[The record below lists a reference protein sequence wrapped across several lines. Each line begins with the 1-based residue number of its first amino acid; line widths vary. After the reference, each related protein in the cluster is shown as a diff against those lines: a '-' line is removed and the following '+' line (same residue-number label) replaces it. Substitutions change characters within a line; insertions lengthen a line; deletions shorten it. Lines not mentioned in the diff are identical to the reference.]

1 MYTQC
6 PECSTAFRVTAA
18 VLKQAAG
25 KVRCGGCGIAFNAL
39 AHLSE
44 EKPASRPAA
53 TPAEPSLPELKP
65 EPLEAVET
73 PEPPPTAISPE
84 QSAALLK
91 TLDELAGSDIRLED
105 TGIEWRLL
113 DEVEIDEAAPAAVS
127 RSDSRA
133 SLLDEELSADLESR
147 RVDEVLSN
155 TPTPVD
161 EYLPASGHTA
171 VESPEVFDEAASRTI
186 PDEELRF
193 DDNTGLPDAFDEET
207 GERPVVVPEPT
218 REAPEPMAN
227 QEVDLGFGDPDEWL
241 DLLDEV
247 APEDD
252 RREAPSVAG
261 TGDFELAAELEALEA
276 GGLDDDDAEDEPED
290 DKIADDAELSSRM
303 EALSIELSGIQEE
316 LDELSGNHGIIDAAD
331 VGASEPAE
339 DQPGEDDGDNE
350 EYLVLEADEDGDDI
364 LLDEFRFEA
373 GDEPEPRDGAT
384 LLEAGEEADEGEDE
398 SLGPDAGNE
407 DDDGIPMDELVLEA
421 DAETNEEEAPAEA
434 GEDDET
440 FLLDAEDDEN
450 DDALFGDGD
459 DETGAAA
466 EAGDDAI
473 SLDDDLLAAAFEAE
487 AVIRQAEPAIPVIT
501 PLTEEEQTINM
512 MIDQD
517 LLSIAIEDEDGF
529 TSTIVGDKASFAA
542 ALAEAEAAEAAGDLD
557 DDGIPVETI
566 IMEGAVA
573 RSGRDEARADALNK
587 EDGTVA
593 RSGRDEPSAGA
604 LKQEAAKLVAETNA
618 GERPEPPK
626 RNWRLVAGIIAL
638 TLLLAVQAVHF
649 SRDSLAR
656 VPAIYDLLAPVYD
669 SLGMPLTPAWEV
681 TGWRFE
687 ATRGST
693 DGSGETLSIF
703 TRIGNESDAAL
714 PYPVISVSLTDR
726 FEETIGSRVFEPPE
740 YLAGDVDTRRLVAA
754 GSTFDALMAI
764 ESPTDAA
771 TGFKLNVC
779 YRLTGDRL
787 RCAIEDFR

>member
-44 EKPASRPAA
+44 EKPVSRPAE
-53 TPAEPSLPELKP
+53 TPAGPSLPELKP

-113 DEVEIDEAAPAAVS
+113 DEVEIDEPAPAAES

-147 RVDEVLSN
+147 RLDEVLSN

-161 EYLPASGHTA
+161 EYLPASGQTA

-227 QEVDLGFGDPDEWL
+227 QEVDLGFGDPNEWL

-252 RREAPSVAG
+252 HRDTPAVAG

-276 GGLDDDDAEDEPED
+276 GGLDADDNESEGEPED
-290 DKIADDAELSSRM
+290 DKSPDDAELSSRM

-316 LDELSGNHGIIDAAD
+316 LDELSGNHGIIDEAD
-331 VGASEPAE
+331 ASAPAPTE
-339 DQPGEDDGDNE
+339 DQLGEDAGDAD
-350 EYLVLEADEDGDDI
+350 EYLVLEADEEEDDDV
-364 LLDEFRFEA
+364 LPDEFTFEA
-373 GDEPEPRDGAT
+373 GDEAT
-384 LLEAGEEADEGEDE
+384 LLETGEDE
-398 SLGPDAGNE
+398 DG
-407 DDDGIPMDELVLEA
+407 DDIAVDEFVLEA
-421 DAETNEEEAPAEA
+421 DADTDEEEAPAAA
-434 GEDDET
+434 GDDDDET
-440 FLLDAEDDEN
+440 LVLDAEDDES
-450 DDALFGDGD
+450 DDTLLADSDDD
-459 DETGAAA
+459 DETEAAA
-466 EAGDDAI
+466 EAEEDGS

-487 AVIRQAEPAIPVIT
+487 AVIRQAEPAIPVIP

-529 TSTIVGDKASFAA
+529 TSTIVGDKASFDA
-542 ALAEAEAAEAAGDLD
+542 ALAEAEAAEAAGELD
-557 DDGIPVETI
+557 DGGIPVETI

-573 RSGRDEARADALNK
+573 RSGRDEARADALN
-587 EDGTVA
+587 EENRTAA
-593 RSGRDEPSAGA
+593 RSGRDEPSADVPV
-604 LKQEAAKLVAETNA
+604 KEAAKLVAETNE
-618 GERPEPPK
+618 GERTEPPR
-626 RNWRLVAGIIAL
+626 RNWRLVAGVVAL
-638 TLLLAVQAVHF
+638 ALLLAAQAVHF

-740 YLAGDVDTRRLVAA
+740 YLAGDVDTRRMVAA

-764 ESPTDAA
+764 ESPVDAA

>member
-44 EKPASRPAA
+44 EKPVSRPPEN
-53 TPAEPSLPELKP
+53 PAEPGLPELKP

-113 DEVEIDEAAPAAVS
+113 DEVEIDEAVPPAES

-161 EYLPASGHTA
+161 EYLPAAGHTA

-207 GERPVVVPEPT
+207 GERRVVVPEPT
-218 REAPEPMAN
+218 REAPEPMAS
-227 QEVDLGFGDPDEWL
+227 QEIDLGFGDPDEWL

-247 APEDD
+247 TPEDHRD
-252 RREAPSVAG
+252 TPTVAG
-261 TGDFELAAELEALEA
+261 TDDFELAAELEALEA
-276 GGLDDDDAEDEPED
+276 GGLDDDDAGDEPED
-290 DKIADDAELSSRM
+290 HEIPEDDQISDDAELSNRM

-331 VGASEPAE
+331 VSASEPAD
-339 DQPGEDDGDNE
+339 DQPGEDDGDND
-350 EYLVLEADEDGDDI
+350 EYLVLEAEEDGEDSEGEDDV

-373 GDEPEPRDGAT
+373 GDESEPRDEAT
-384 LLEAGEEADEGEDE
+384 LLEAVEDTGEGEDD

-407 DDDGIPMDELVLEA
+407 DDDDIPVDEFVLEE
-421 DAETNEEEAPAEA
+421 DAETDEEEAPAAA
-434 GEDDET
+434 GDDDET
-440 FLLDAEDDEN
+440 FILDAEDDEN
-450 DDALFGDGD
+450 DDALPADRD

-466 EAGDDAI
+466 EAEDHGS

-517 LLSIAIEDEDGF
+517 LLSIAVEDEDGF
-529 TSTIVGDKASFAA
+529 TSTIVGDKASFDA
-542 ALAEAEAAEAAGDLD
+542 ALAEAEAAEAAGELD

-573 RSGRDEARADALNK
+573 RSGRDEARADAL
-587 EDGTVA
+587 
-593 RSGRDEPSAGA
+593 
-604 LKQEAAKLVAETNA
+604 KQEAAKLVAETNA
-618 GERPEPPK
+618 DERPKPPK
-626 RNWRLVAGIIAL
+626 RNWRLVAGVVAL
-638 TLLLAVQAVHF
+638 TLLLAAQAVHF

-740 YLAGDVDTRRLVAA
+740 YLAGDVDTRRMVAA

-764 ESPTDAA
+764 ESPTDSA